1 MAAKKIRL
9 FKIASEINIGK
20 DAIVDYLQSKGFSI
34 ENKPTASLTE
44 DMVETVYDKFKREKK
59 AAEVQR
65 EKIQK
70 QKDIR
75 KQSRND
81 SGKDEK
87 GSSKST
93 SIDKSKILDE
103 LFGDEE
109 DFEEVSDPKIIE
121 IVEEEVETQQSVESE
136 AEVETV
142 ESQSPEIDDTE
153 ETTSETS
160 STETVEA
167 PAKQEKEEK
176 VSVEEETIS
185 EISEETK
192 VTNEEAEVS
201 TKTDELKEVK
211 AEDTTEEK
219 PVSKSKSK
227 KSSKKDKK
235 EDKKIDKKEDKQ
247 ADEKEDKEIE
257 SKVEESNEAEVIENT
272 VTKDDD
278 SSKKTKKGK
287 EFADPDKRP
296 ELKGLKVMG
305 KISLK
310 VEEAKPSFKK
320 RKKKRGEK
328 GQGDDR
334 RDSQKRNE
342 GREPRGDKKKFDKS
356 KTAKTDKKDVKSR
369 DDKDKPKSDV
379 NSAAVPSP
387 DANLR
392 KRKKRTTE
400 INIAE
405 ETSKANANKKKRKKK
420 KSIREQIK
428 QEDVEK
434 ALKATLAGMADGKTK
449 NRAKLR
455 AKKKEEREAKEEIIK
470 EEKAKEDK
478 ILQLTEYVTTSDLAN
493 LMEISTNDIIL
504 ECMQLGLMVTINQRL
519 DKDTIQ
525 LIADDYGYEIE
536 FLDEKETVAVEDTE
550 DDEESLE
557 NRPPIVTIMGHVDH
571 GKTSLL
577 DYIRSAKVVAGEAG
591 GITQHMGAYKVE
603 VNDGKYITFL
613 DTPGHEAFTAM
624 RARGAQVTDIV
635 ILVVA
640 ADDAVMPQTLE
651 AISHA
656 QAAEVPI
663 VVAINK
669 MDKPHANSEK
679 IKQELSEHDIL
690 VEQWGGKYQSVEL
703 SAKTGMNVDKLLE
716 TVLLESEMLDL
727 KANPNRDARGTV
739 IESHMEKGLGPVATV
754 VVQKGTINIGDPFVA
769 GAAYGKIRVL
779 FDERNNKL
787 ENVPP
792 AHPVK
797 VIGLDALPS
806 VGDSYITVQSETIA
820 KNIAN
825 ERAKLKREQE
835 LRQIRHATL
844 DDISA
849 DIAVGGIKDLFLI
862 LKGDVTGSIEALS
875 DSLLKLSTEEVKV
888 VILHK
893 GVGDINENDINLAIA
908 SKAVVIGFN
917 TNPTSKAK
925 RMADK
930 ENIEIRNYDIIYDCI
945 NDIEQAL
952 EGMLAPEINEEISG
966 EAEVRKIFKIGRTQK
981 IAGCR
986 ILTGKIRK
994 TDKIKLLRDGLPIF
1008 EGKIAS
1014 LKREKDDA
1022 KEVSEGF
1029 ECGIMLDGFTEL
1041 QEGDLIQTF
1050 KITETA
1056 RKLKR

>member
-75 KQSRND
+75 KQSRTD
-81 SGKDEK
+81 SNKDEK
-87 GSSKST
+87 GSAKST

-121 IVEEEVETQQSVESE
+121 IVEEETVSETVSE
-136 AEVETV
+136 TEVEAK
-142 ESQSPEIDDTE
+142 TE
-153 ETTSETS
+153 ETDEDNAEKPSDEKDEVTS
-160 STETVEA
+160 
-167 PAKQEKEEK
+167 KQEKEEITSSREEAVNEIIEDK
-176 VSVEEETIS
+176 PEDEKEAETSSVDEEVK
-185 EISEETK
+185 ETK
-192 VTNEEAEVS
+192 AEEPV
-201 TKTDELKEVK
+201 
-211 AEDTTEEK
+211 EEK
-219 PVSKSKSK
+219 PKSETKTKSKSK
-227 KSSKKDKK
+227 KSSTKGKK
-235 EDKKIDKKEDKQ
+235 ENSDV
-247 ADEKEDKEIE
+247 E
-257 SKVEESNEAEVIENT
+257 SKAEEETIEETIEVEKTEEIIAKEE
-272 VTKDDD
+272 DE
-278 SSKKTKKGK
+278 SSKRTKKGK

-320 RKKKRGEK
+320 RKKKRGER
-328 GQGDDR
+328 GQTDER
-334 RDSQKRNE
+334 RDSQKRSD
-342 GREPRGDKKKFDKS
+342 GREQRGDKKKFDKS
-356 KTAKTDKKDVKSR
+356 KSVKTDKKEVKGK
-369 DDKDKPKSDV
+369 DDKEKVKDDV
-379 NSAAVPSP
+379 NSAAVPTP

-434 ALKATLAGMADGKTK
+434 ALKATLAGMADTKTK

-536 FLDEKETVAVEDTE
+536 FLDEKETVAIEDTE
-550 DDEESLE
+550 DDEETLE
-557 NRPPIVTIMGHVDH
+557 SRPPIVTIMGHVDH

-603 VNDGKYITFL
+603 VSEGKFITFL

-716 TVLLESEMLDL
+716 TVLLESEMLEL

-769 GAAYGKIRVL
+769 GAAHGKIRVL

-806 VGDSYITVQSETIA
+806 VGDSYITVQSETFA

-1008 EGKIAS
+1008 EGKISS

-1041 QEGDLIQTF
+1041 KEGDLIQTF